1 MNKLS
6 KGLIV
11 SGLGVALLLGTGGS
25 LALWNVSAQSEAGSI
40 NTGDLNLVVA
50 PTGQTWEIQ
59 TGPATWAPIADIADF
74 KMVPGDV
81 VRLTQPM
88 NVTLVGDNMKA
99 SLTVDTEAAVVSG
112 DATAADLFTVNTSF
126 LAPDV
131 AGVQL
136 PVQTPGTNVWNFS
149 EQVLGGTQTFK
160 QQITFDFSA
169 AASDR
174 VGSVSK
180 VDLSKTNF
188 VLEQVAL

>member
-25 LALWNVSAQSEAGSI
+25 LALWNVNAQSEAGII
-40 NTGDLNLVVA
+40 NTGDLNLDVA
-50 PTGQTWEIQ
+50 TSGQAWEIK
-59 TGPATWAPIADIADF
+59 TGPTTWAPIADIATF

-88 NVTLVGDNMKA
+88 DITLVGDRMKA
-99 SLTVDTEAAVVSG
+99 NLTVDTDAAVVSG
-112 DATAADLFTVNTSF
+112 DATAAELFTVTTDF

-131 AGVQL
+131 AGVTL
-136 PVQTPGTNVWNFS
+136 PTLTPGTNEWVFG
-149 EQVLGGTQTFK
+149 EQILGGKQTFK
-160 QQITFDFSA
+160 QQISFEFSA

-174 VGSVSK
+174 IGTLSS

-188 VLEQVAL
+188 VLEQVAF